1 MATRKTSKKSSKK
14 RNSSLLTAGV
24 IILAFLILIIIFL
37 FKKDTIFTNF
47 KETHFFDRIFG
58 STPEFV
64 QNYESSKKEK
74 QPLAETEP
82 EPVVIEVTSKSEN
95 QPKEVQKP
103 VEVQK
108 IESEKKETVEVKK
121 EEPKKTIEKPV
132 QKPTEKKD
140 EAKPAVQMAEYQLCF
155 VVIDSDGSVTRKII
169 KRTVPKNE
177 SPLTYSINL
186 LLKGPDKNS
195 AAEKY
200 CRSLIPSGT
209 RLLSAR
215 VKDGTA
221 YLNFSQEF
229 EINPNGIDGYQAQLM
244 QIVYTATAFSTVNSV
259 QFMIEGEERP
269 YLSEAIWIGS
279 PLTKNSFN

>member
-64 QNYESSKKEK
+64 QNYESTKKEK
-74 QPLAETEP
+74 QPLAEPEP

-108 IESEKKETVEVKK
+108 IESEKKESVEVKK
-121 EEPKKTIEKPV
+121 EETKKTIEKPV

>member
-47 KETHFFDRIFG
+47 IETHFFDRIFG

-64 QNYESSKKEK
+64 QNYESTKKEK
-74 QPLAETEP
+74 QPLAEPEP

-121 EEPKKTIEKPV
+121 EEPKKTIEKAV
-132 QKPTEKKD
+132 QKTAEKND
-140 EAKPAVQMAEYQLCF
+140 EAKPAVQMADYQLCF

-229 EINPNGIDGYQAQLM
+229 EINPNGIDGYKAQLM

>member
-64 QNYESSKKEK
+64 QNYESTKKEK
-74 QPLAETEP
+74 QPLAEPEP

-108 IESEKKETVEVKK
+108 IESEKKESVEVKK

-132 QKPTEKKD
+132 QKPAEKKD
-140 EAKPAVQMAEYQLCF
+140 EAKPAVQMADYQLCF